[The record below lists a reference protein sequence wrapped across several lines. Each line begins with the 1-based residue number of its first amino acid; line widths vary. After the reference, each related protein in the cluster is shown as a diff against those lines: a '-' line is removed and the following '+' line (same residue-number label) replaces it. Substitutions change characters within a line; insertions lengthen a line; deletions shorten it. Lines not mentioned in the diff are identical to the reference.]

1 MPVSDEFIEYVI
13 DQLSTWADVS
23 ARKMFGGAGLYCDGV
38 MFGLIADDIA
48 YLKVDDSN
56 RQDFERAGSC
66 PFNPYPDKAKT
77 IVMSYYEIPVD
88 ILEDR
93 DQLAAW
99 ADRSLEIARKKH

>member
-1 MPVSDEFIEYVI
+1 MPVSDEFIDYVI
-13 DQLSTWADVS
+13 DQFAAWADVS
-23 ARKMFGGAGLYCDGV
+23 VRKMFGGAGLYYDGV

-66 PFNPYPDKAKT
+66 PFNPYPEKGNK
-77 IVMSYYEIPVD
+77 IIMSYYEIPVD

-93 DQLAAW
+93 DQLVAW
-99 ADRSLEIARKKH
+99 AERSLEIARKKH